1 MGSADHESAIPGL
14 LGTCA
19 LMFFGAY
26 GCGMLPS
33 WVSISEQR
41 LSNVGVAVALSL
53 EVLLDLGA
61 SPVSLSVQQRYSS
74 VRP

>member
-61 SPVSLSVQQRYSS
+61 SPVSLQGSTEVQQCK
-74 VRP
+74 P